1 MVALAAIAL
10 RSRYADP
17 PHDLNTFFREFCGPQ
32 KPRGQ
37 MKEAFL
43 EQAIGIARK
52 ELCPNRLD
60 DFLKQ
65 TNHRE
70 AVRGWPKKRA
80 ALFPKSAWPGGADC
94 SWAERAR
101 GRAGY

>member
-1 MVALAAIAL
+1 
-10 RSRYADP
+10 
-17 PHDLNTFFREFCGPQ
+17 
-32 KPRGQ
+32 

-43 EQAIGIARK
+43 EQAIGM
-52 ELCPNRLD
+52 D

-80 ALFPKSAWPGGADC
+80 ALFPKSAWPGGAD
-94 SWAERAR
+94 AR
-101 GRAGY
+101 GRSGQGGGAGY